1 METVLHVR
9 KPWEVAKLNAYD
21 PVSAMMSLP
30 PPPSPPKPPPPPPQL
45 PLSSPSYHWQSHIFL
60 PPSLPILFYFH
71 LNSHLLDCHHT
82 PFVIPLSL
90 LAYAHRQTP
99 YNHPHCLKYLLCLHL
114 HCYLISPYLKLIPNQ
129 FQTLIPLQLYWIMGV
144 ERFLSVL
151 MQSFSLFLS
160 MVGDMIRML

>member
-1 METVLHVR
+1 MTHTDFDEM
-9 KPWEVAKLNAYD
+9 
-21 PVSAMMSLP
+21 SSLP
-30 PPPSPPKPPPPPPQL
+30 PPPPPPQL
-45 PLSSPSYHWQSHIFL
+45 PLLSPFYHWLSHIFL
-60 PPSLPILFYFH
+60 PSLLILFYFH
-71 LNSHLLDCHHT
+71 LNSHLLVCLHT